1 MKSIAIASAAIL
13 TTLSLAAAPSDPP
26 PAPSTTTAAPSK
38 TAATSTAAPA
48 TSTAAAPVQPPAD
61 SLAAAAQ
68 RTSAARGRKKAKIS
82 ITNDNLSK
90 TGGHITTSS
99 GGGMPLPV
107 TPEAATGK
115 TVEQMV
121 AEADAQRKAIAEQ
134 EKKKAEEERRKRMER
149 AGNAVDGTALDAD
162 EDPALLEHRMAVAA
176 QSTSDKPQQTTTQK
190 PPL

>member
-13 TTLSLAAAPSDPP
+13 TTLSLAAASDPP
-26 PAPSTTTAAPSK
+26 PAPSTTTAAVTK

-48 TSTAAAPVQPPAD
+48 TSTAAVPVQPPAD

-68 RTSAARGRKKAKIS
+68 RANAARGRKKAKIS

-90 TGGHITTSS
+90 TGGRITTSS

-107 TPEAATGK
+107 TPEATGK

-149 AGNAVDGTALDAD
+149 AGNAMDGTALDAD

-176 QSTSDKPQQTTTQK
+176 QSASDKPQQTTTQK

>member
-1 MKSIAIASAAIL
+1 
-13 TTLSLAAAPSDPP
+13 
-26 PAPSTTTAAPSK
+26 
-38 TAATSTAAPA
+38 
-48 TSTAAAPVQPPAD
+48 
-61 SLAAAAQ
+61 
-68 RTSAARGRKKAKIS
+68 
-82 ITNDNLSK
+82 
-90 TGGHITTSS
+90 
-99 GGGMPLPV
+99 MPLPV
-107 TPEAATGK
+107 TPEATGK

-149 AGNAVDGTALDAD
+149 AGNAMDGTALDAD